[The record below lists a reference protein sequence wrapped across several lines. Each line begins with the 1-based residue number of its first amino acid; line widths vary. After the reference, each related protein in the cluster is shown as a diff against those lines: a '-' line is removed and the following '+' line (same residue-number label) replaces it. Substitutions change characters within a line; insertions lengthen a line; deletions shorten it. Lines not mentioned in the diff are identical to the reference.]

1 MSEPIDLYAEAG
13 ASRVFVGA
21 LDWPGWCRSGRTEEA
36 AIESLLACQ
45 DRYAAVAARAGL
57 GFETS
62 ATEFA
67 ITERLTG
74 NATTDFGAPGIPPAA
89 DAAPLHEAEL
99 GRIERLLVACWETFD
114 AVVARHAGTVLRTGP
129 RGGGRTVDKIVAHVT
144 DAELAYLTKLG
155 SRSPKPAATEAVR
168 ATALAAL
175 AARARGEPVASPSA
189 VRDAWSPRYFVR
201 RAAWHVLDHAWEIE
215 DRAAS

>member
-13 ASRVFVGA
+13 RSRVFVGA
-21 LDWPGWCRSGRTEEA
+21 LDWPGWCRGGRTEEA
-36 AIESLLACQ
+36 AIESLLAHQ

-62 ATEFA
+62 AAEFA

-89 DAAPLHEAEL
+89 DAAPVDEAEL
-99 GRIERLLVACWETFD
+99 GRLTRLLVACWDAFD
-114 AVVARHAGTVLRTGP
+114 ALVARHAGTVLRTGP
-129 RGGGRTVDKIVAHVT
+129 RGGGRSVDKIVAHVT
-144 DAELAYLTKLG
+144 EAEQGYLTALG
-155 SRSPKPAATEAVR
+155 SRSRRPVTVPALRETAV
-168 ATALAAL
+168 AAL
-175 AARARGEPVASPSA
+175 VARARGEPVTNPSA
-189 VRDAWSPRYFVR
+189 VRNAWSPRYFVR

-215 DRAAS
+215 DRSG